1 MSGVGLLHHSDQG
14 CTYASEYYQ
23 TILETR
29 GIVCSMSRRGNCY
42 DNAVME
48 SFCSSVKSRPDRGF
62 PPHPHPSVFS
72 STEDQK
78 TNANHVV
85 KPSTESD
92 QAHRSH
98 IADSVVVAAET
109 ARFMLSLF
117 TRSGCGF
124 SLSQKTKTKPTTL
137 YFAGSATHRFCGGGK
152 TCYFSQSSLGEL
164 VHALF
169 ASRLRLSDN

>member
-124 SLSQKTKTKPTTL
+124 SLRHKRKTNNLSSCWIGDPQIL
-137 YFAGSATHRFCGGGK
+137 RRRQNVLFFSIVPGRIGSR
-152 TCYFSQSSLGEL
+152 SI
-164 VHALF
+164 
-169 ASRLRLSDN
+169 RLET